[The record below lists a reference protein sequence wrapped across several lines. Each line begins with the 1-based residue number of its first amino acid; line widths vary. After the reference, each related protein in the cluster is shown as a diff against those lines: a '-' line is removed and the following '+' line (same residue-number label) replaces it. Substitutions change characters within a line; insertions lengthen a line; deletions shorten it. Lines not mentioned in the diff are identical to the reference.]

1 MKRRL
6 FLGLAAV
13 AIMASGI
20 AAGVAWTQVAHAQE
34 ETTAKGFAA
43 RLATILGLEEGR
55 CPRTRSRKPG
65 ATFRARDSRRKWTA
79 WWRASE
85 SPRTKPMQPL
95 NGMKSVRRVSTR
107 AAGVLSLVSTGHAVP
122 VPGMVFD
129 RRRGPGS
136 KSNFDRQRGPG
147 SKSGFYGQRGPGS
160 KSGFDRRCGPG
171 SRSGFYGQRGPGPRS
186 SFDRQRGPGT
196 RSGFHS
202 RRGSGPDYGLR
213 GRGRGGASAGG
224 QS

>member
-34 ETTAKGFAA
+34 ETAAKGFAA
-43 RLATILGLEEGR
+43 RLATILGLEDDVVQDAFKEARSDIQDERFQAKMDRLVESERITQDEADAAIEWYEERPEGIN
-55 CPRTRSRKPG
+55 
-65 ATFRARDSRRKWTA
+65 ASRRG
-79 WWRASE
+79 SG
-85 SPRTKPMQPL
+85 SGFDGPR
-95 NGMKSVRRVSTR
+95 G
-107 AAGVLSLVSTGHAVP
+107 
-122 VPGMVFD
+122 PGSRYGFD

-147 SKSGFYGQRGPGS
+147 SKSGFDRRRGSGS
-160 KSGFDRRCGPG
+160 K
-171 SRSGFYGQRGPGPRS
+171 SGFYGQRGPGPRS

-213 GRGRGGASAGG
+213 GRGRDGAFAGG

>member
-20 AAGVAWTQVAHAQE
+20 AAGMAWTQVAHAQE
-34 ETTAKGFAA
+34 ETTTKGFAA
-43 RLATILGLEEGR
+43 RLATILGLEEDVVQDAFKEA
-55 CPRTRSRKPG
+55 RSDIQGERFQAKMDRLVENDRITQDEADAAIDWYEERPEG
-65 ATFRARDSRRKWTA
+65 INASRRG
-79 WWRASE
+79 SG
-85 SPRTKPMQPL
+85 SGFYGQ
-95 NGMKSVRRVSTR
+95 
-107 AAGVLSLVSTGHAVP
+107 
-122 VPGMVFD
+122 
-129 RRRGPGS
+129 RGPGS
-136 KSNFDRQRGPG
+136 KSGFDRRRGPG

-160 KSGFDRRCGPG
+160 KSGFDRRRGPG

-213 GRGRGGASAGG
+213 GRGWDGASAGG

>member
-43 RLATILGLEEGR
+43 RLATILGLEDDVVQDAFKEARSDIQDERFQAKMDRLVESERITQDEADAAIEWYEERPEGINAGR
-55 CPRTRSRKPG
+55 RGSGSGFDGPRGPGSRYG
-65 ATFRARDSRRKWTA
+65 
-79 WWRASE
+79 
-85 SPRTKPMQPL
+85 
-95 NGMKSVRRVSTR
+95 
-107 AAGVLSLVSTGHAVP
+107 
-122 VPGMVFD
+122 FD

-160 KSGFDRRCGPG
+160 KSGFDRRRGPG

-213 GRGRGGASAGG
+213 GSGRGGASAGG

>member
-34 ETTAKGFAA
+34 ETAAKGFAA
-43 RLATILGLEEGR
+43 RLATILGLEEDVVQDAFKEA
-55 CPRTRSRKPG
+55 RSDIQGERFQAKMDRLVESERITQDEADAAIEWYEERPEG
-65 ATFRARDSRRKWTA
+65 INASRRG
-79 WWRASE
+79 SG
-85 SPRTKPMQPL
+85 SGFDGPR
-95 NGMKSVRRVSTR
+95 G
-107 AAGVLSLVSTGHAVP
+107 
-122 VPGMVFD
+122 PGSRYGFD

-160 KSGFDRRCGPG
+160 KSGFDRRRGPG

-213 GRGRGGASAGG
+213 GSGRGGASAGG

>member
-20 AAGVAWTQVAHAQE
+20 AAAVAWTQVAHAQE

-43 RLATILGLEEGR
+43 RLATILGLEQDVVQDAFKEARSDIQDERFQAKMDRLVESERITQDEADAAIEWYEERPEGIN
-55 CPRTRSRKPG
+55 T
-65 ATFRARDSRRKWTA
+65 SRRGF
-79 WWRASE
+79 E
-85 SPRTKPMQPL
+85 SGFDEPR
-95 NGMKSVRRVSTR
+95 G
-107 AAGVLSLVSTGHAVP
+107 
-122 VPGMVFD
+122 PGSRYGFD

-147 SKSGFYGQRGPGS
+147 AKSGFYGQRGPGS
-160 KSGFDRRCGPG
+160 KSGFDRRRGPG

-202 RRGSGPDYGLR
+202 RRDSGPDYGLR
-213 GRGRGGASAGG
+213 GRGRDGASAGG

>member
-6 FLGLAAV
+6 FLVLAAV

-43 RLATILGLEEGR
+43 RLATILGLEEGVVQDAFKEA
-55 CPRTRSRKPG
+55 RSDIQGERFQAKMDRLVESERITQDEADAAIEWYEERPEG
-65 ATFRARDSRRKWTA
+65 INASRRDF
-79 WWRASE
+79 E
-85 SPRTKPMQPL
+85 SGFDGPR
-95 NGMKSVRRVSTR
+95 G
-107 AAGVLSLVSTGHAVP
+107 
-122 VPGMVFD
+122 PGSRYGFD

-160 KSGFDRRCGPG
+160 KSGFDRRRGPG

>member
-20 AAGVAWTQVAHAQE
+20 AAGAAWTQVAHAQE
-34 ETTAKGFAA
+34 ETAAKGFAA
-43 RLATILGLEEGR
+43 RLATILGLEEDVVQDAFKEA
-55 CPRTRSRKPG
+55 RSDIQGERFQAKMDRLVESERITQDEADAAIEWYEERPEG
-65 ATFRARDSRRKWTA
+65 IDTSR
-79 WWRASE
+79 
-85 SPRTKPMQPL
+85 
-95 NGMKSVRRVSTR
+95 
-107 AAGVLSLVSTGHAVP
+107 
-122 VPGMVFD
+122 
-129 RRRGPGS
+129 PGS
-136 KSNFDRQRGPG
+136 KSGFDRRRGPG
-147 SKSGFYGQRGPGS
+147 SKSGFYGQRGPG
-160 KSGFDRRCGPG
+160 PG
-171 SRSGFYGQRGPGPRS
+171 S